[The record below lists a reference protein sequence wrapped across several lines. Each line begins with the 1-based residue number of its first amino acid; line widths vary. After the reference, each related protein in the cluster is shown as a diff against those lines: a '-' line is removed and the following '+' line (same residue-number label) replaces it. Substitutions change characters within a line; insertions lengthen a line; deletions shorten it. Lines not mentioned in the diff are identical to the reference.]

1 MHLTLDIMTYVT
13 LQVAFGTDFS
23 QDQYVLSVAGEKGL
37 LYLLSHSFE
46 GVMKQMMNPTMK
58 VCDSEIQVD
67 VFIHFDTLRLSSI
80 PPFPSLL
87 PPSSLSCTCICVYS
101 T

>member
-1 MHLTLDIMTYVT
+1 MTYIT

-67 VFIHFDTLRLSSI
+67 IFIHFDTLRFLLSPLSS
-80 PPFPSLL
+80 L
-87 PPSSLSCTCICVYS
+87 PPLSLVHISACIVHEVW
-101 T
+101 